1 MSDRLSIQT
10 NRADNVNP
18 SEFRMLAQRLKEEHV
33 QMREQ
38 LSDIRTLA
46 AALYTLDDC
55 SIGMCRLI
63 ELQDGILSLVE
74 ELEQHSEWEEQV
86 LFPSLQS
93 YLHPTMAI
101 SVSRSMHV
109 LEQDHDLAK
118 RVVQSYVNGVNA
130 MSVPV
135 DMDFVHVM
143 ASELLTACLILLK
156 HFTLEEELVYPLID
170 RIMDQIEDQIS

>member
-10 NRADNVNP
+10 NRAGNMNP
-18 SEFRMLAQRLKEEHV
+18 SEFIKLAQRLKEEHV

-38 LSDIRTLA
+38 LSEIRTMA
-46 AALYTLDDC
+46 AALYVLDDC

-63 ELQDGILSLVE
+63 DLQDRILSLVE
-74 ELEQHSEWEEQV
+74 ELEQHSEWEEQE
-86 LFPSLQS
+86 LFPNLQS

-101 SVSRSMHV
+101 SVSRSVHV

-118 RVVQSYVNGVNA
+118 KVVQSYVNGVNA
-130 MSVPV
+130 MSVPI

-156 HFTLEEELVYPLID
+156 HFTLEEELVYPLMD
-170 RIMDQIEDQIS
+170 RIVEQIS